1 MQFVDQKLIVKNFQF
16 LCLKFS
22 TIADRTFGF
31 GFEQSFAESNAEN
44 NAEKG
49 SGNGFP
55 TIFRSMQQ
63 TLFCIELGKRQK

>member
-1 MQFVDQKLIVKNFQF
+1 MQFVDQKLIVKKFQF
-16 LCLKFS
+16 LCLKVS
-22 TIADRTFGF
+22 TIADHTFGL
-31 GFEQSFAESNAEN
+31 GFEQSFAEN